1 MNKQTF
7 RQPNNQYMFVRKE
20 QCQTNI
26 NEQNQDH
33 NQQQTKEPIKQLHN
47 QTNLGG
53 TRQHDQGDKSLHKA
67 NRRLI
72 CFDTNTATGTDT
84 AVGTTAETSDTVI
97 NQSLYEAGRILYDVF
112 STPMF
117 PLRLSRKTV

>member
-1 MNKQTF
+1 MSKN
-7 RQPNNQYMFVRKE
+7 RND
-20 QCQTNI
+20 
-26 NEQNQDH
+26 QNQDNSQH
-33 NQQQTKEPIKQLHN
+33 QTKESIKKQLHS

-97 NQSLYEAGRILYDVF
+97 NH
-112 STPMF
+112 
-117 PLRLSRKTV
+117 RLQAASGW

>member
-1 MNKQTF
+1 MSKN
-7 RQPNNQYMFVRKE
+7 RND
-20 QCQTNI
+20 
-26 NEQNQDH
+26 QNQDNSQH
-33 NQQQTKEPIKQLHN
+33 QTKESIIKQLHS

-97 NQSLYEAGRILYDVF
+97 NH
-112 STPMF
+112 
-117 PLRLSRKTV
+117 RLQAASGW